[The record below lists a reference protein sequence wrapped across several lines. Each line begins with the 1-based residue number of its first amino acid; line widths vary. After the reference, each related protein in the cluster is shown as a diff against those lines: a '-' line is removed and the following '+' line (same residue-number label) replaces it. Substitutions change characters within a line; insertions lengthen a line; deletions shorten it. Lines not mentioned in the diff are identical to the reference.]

1 MNRRGAMFD
10 FRERRSPR
18 RSTVV
23 LVLVLG
29 LALGAAGGKWLG
41 ERGAEAQASQAAR
54 TARAE
59 LAAAVCADA
68 FLDQEAAH
76 VALAHLVKFDGG
88 RRADALLKQG
98 WATMPDR
105 RKPDPAV
112 ARLGA
117 MKLGEAYTK
126 VRQTV
131 PLVR

>member
-1 MNRRGAMFD
+1 MFD

-18 RSTVV
+18 RTTVA
-23 LVLVLG
+23 LVFVLG
-29 LALGAAGGKWLG
+29 AVLGSAGGKWLG
-41 ERGAEAQASQAAR
+41 ERGAEARASEAAH

-68 FLDQEAAH
+68 FMDQEAAH
-76 VALAHLVKFDGG
+76 AALAHLVDIDSG
-88 RRADALLKQG
+88 RRADALLTQG

-105 RKPDPAV
+105 PKPDPAV
-112 ARLGA
+112 ARLCA